1 MPSTTSKKPNPLRV
15 IHCFRSPVGGVFRH
29 VCDLVRGQN
38 RQGLEIGIVCDSST
52 GGRFADTTLDQLA
65 PLCALGI
72 HRLPMN
78 RGLHWSDITAPNKIY
93 KLCRPSAPAI
103 IHGHGAKGGAW
114 ARLVAKRLNAEAI
127 YTPHGGSLHYNPT
140 SLAGRLYLWLE
151 RFLKDRTDGF
161 IFESKFSADTYTRKI
176 GTISTPYQL
185 IHNGLYD
192 REFIPVTSSEHRKNF
207 VFIGELR
214 KFKGIEV
221 LLEATARLRTQCEIT
236 LLIAGDGPDADFL
249 KRRIHEL
256 GLQDIITLL
265 PPIHPATRA
274 FAQARCV
281 ITPSLDESFPYIVLE
296 AAAAKM
302 PILTTRVGG
311 IPEIFG
317 PYAHHLLPPNNP
329 EALADA
335 MLSVIENPQNAEHS
349 AELLYDYVKSHFHI
363 NTMVDAT
370 LNFYQKVLQPA

>member
-1 MPSTTSKKPNPLRV
+1 MPEDTSNKLSPLRV

-38 RQGLEIGIVCDSST
+38 RLGLEIGIVCDSST
-52 GGRFADTTLDQLA
+52 GGHFADSTLDQLA
-65 PLCALGI
+65 PLCTLGI
-72 HRLPMN
+72 HRLPMY
-78 RGLHWSDITAPNKIY
+78 RGLHRSDITAPGKIY
-93 KLCRPSAPAI
+93 KLCHPSAPII

-114 ARLVAKRLNAEAI
+114 ARLVAKRLNAKAI

-140 SLAGRLYLWLE
+140 SLTGVLYLRLE
-151 RFLKDRTDGF
+151 RLLKDRTDGF
-161 IFESKFSADTYTRKI
+161 IFESKFSADAYTRKI
-176 GTISTPYQL
+176 GKISTPYQI
-185 IHNGLYD
+185 IHNGLHD
-192 REFIPVTSSEHRKNF
+192 KEFIPVTSSEYRKNF
-207 VFIGELR
+207 VFIGEFR

-221 LLEATARLRTQCEIT
+221 LLEATARLKTQCDIT

-249 KRRIHEL
+249 KHRIHEL
-256 GLQDIITLL
+256 GLQDIVTLQ

-274 FAQARCV
+274 FAQAHCV

-302 PILTTRVGG
+302 PLLTTRVGG

-317 PYAHHLLPPNNP
+317 PYAQHLLPPNNP

-335 MLSVIENPQNAEHS
+335 MLSVIKNPQHAEHI
-349 AELLYDYVKSHFHI
+349 AELLYGHVKSHFHTS
-363 NTMVDAT
+363 TMVGAT
-370 LNFYQKVLQPA
+370 LNFYQRVLQAA